1 MLKKHNLNLMLL
13 LGLAAAVVL
22 SGCAGSLP
30 ETVKGKPASLK
41 VMTYNIHH
49 AGGMDGKLDLDRI
62 AAIIAREEPDIVG
75 LNEVDNNFA
84 ERSNFLNEPKVLA
97 EKLGMHY
104 VYGPTLSSGDA
115 EKPNQYG
122 NALLSKFPIEK
133 WSSHKLYRF
142 ENNEPRVCIEA
153 VVKVGGADYTVMVTH
168 LDHRSNEGRAEQAR
182 DIVELSA
189 DKPVRTILM
198 GDFNAI
204 PPGADES
211 EQMVRSRPIS
221 IILEKF
227 SDSFVLAGAGEPG
240 SNRDSSR
247 RIDYVFV
254 SEDLAEQVVSCET
267 IRTEQTKVASDHKP
281 VVVVVI
287 EN

>member
-1 MLKKHNLNLMLL
+1 MLNKHNLNQTLVVVV
-13 LGLAAAVVL
+13 LAAVVVL
-22 SGCAGSLP
+22 SGCAVSSP
-30 ETVKGKPASLK
+30 EAVKGMPGSLK

-49 AGGMDGKLDLDRI
+49 GGGMDGKLDLDRI
-62 AAIIAREEPDIVG
+62 AAIIAREKPDIVG

-84 ERSNFLNEPKVLA
+84 GRSNFLNEPKLLA
-97 EKLGMHY
+97 EKLDMHY
-104 VYGPTLSSGDA
+104 VYASTLSSGDA

-122 NALLSKFPIEK
+122 NALLSKFPIKK
-133 WSSHKLYRF
+133 WASHKLYRF

-153 VVKVGGADYTVMVTH
+153 VVNVSGADYTVMVTH
-168 LDHRSNEGRAEQAR
+168 LDHRSDQGRAEQAR
-182 DIVELSA
+182 DIIELAA

-211 EQMVRSRPIS
+211 EQSVRSRPIS

-227 SDSFVLAGAGEPG
+227 RDSFVLAGAGEPG

-254 SEDLAEQVVSCET
+254 SEDLAEKVVSCEI

-281 VVVVVI
+281 VVVVI
-287 EN
+287 DN